1 MGFDLLFKVLN
12 IVFGIVYAWWVCM
25 SKTYATLGELRTGS
39 FIIIDGEPCRI
50 VEITKAKTGKHG
62 SAKAHV
68 VAVSLFTGSKKTLIA
83 PVDQRV
89 EVPIVDKR
97 VGQVIADM
105 GNMVQVMDLET
116 YETFEIEKP
125 SDPELAGK
133 LKPGVEVEYW
143 EVLGRRIIMRT
154 R

>member
-1 MGFDLLFKVLN
+1 
-12 IVFGIVYAWWVCM
+12 M
-25 SKTYATLGELRTGS
+25 SKTFGTLGDLKKGNYV
-39 FIIIDGEPCRI
+39 IIGGEPCRV

-68 VAVSLFTGSKKTLIA
+68 VAIGLFTGNKRTLVG
-83 PVDQRV
+83 PVSQKV
-89 EVPIVDKR
+89 EIPIIDKR

-105 GNMVQVMDLET
+105 GSSLQIMDMET
-116 YETFEIEKP
+116 FETFEIEKP
-125 SDPELAGK
+125 EDPDLTAK

-143 EVLGRRIIMRT
+143 EVMGKRMIMRV

>member
-1 MGFDLLFKVLN
+1 
-12 IVFGIVYAWWVCM
+12 M
-25 SKTYATLGELRTGS
+25 SKTYATLGELKPGN
-39 FIIIDGEPCRI
+39 FIIIDGEPCKI
-50 VEITKAKTGKHG
+50 VEMSKAKTGKHG

-68 VAVSLFTGSKKTLIA
+68 VAISLFTGSKKTLVA

-89 EVPIVDKR
+89 EVPIIEKR

-105 GNMVQVMDLET
+105 GDMIQIMDM
-116 YETFEIEKP
+116 ETFDTFEVEKP
-125 SDPELAGK
+125 EDEKLREK

-143 EVLGRRIIMRT
+143 VVMGKRMVIRT